1 MNSVFS
7 AFKSSKSDGSL
18 PSNQAKS
25 LGATDTSSYAS
36 LRHIREIGATATM
49 SSFVELGTDDDS
61 IAPNLRLGNKM
72 PSMDAGRSI
81 ELPASAS
88 CTKAAANAPTASE
101 YDAPPDESAAARPR
115 PDIDRFGQTGG
126 DRSTEPN
133 ALADATGGQCSPIN
147 AHIPVGLDHSTA
159 NNGSDKPKHTNHL
172 SNGYCS
178 AIENKENADKPVPST
193 NSSEPIGHPCAQL
206 ATSADHLTN
215 GHCEAAA
222 VAAVA
227 HEMNGKHT
235 PVLSAASNRK
245 SMKSVDPS
253 TSTTSPNK
261 AATNRLSKRLSLS
274 GIGNSPLPSVH
285 GRCTYGS
292 HSVGA
297 SSGTNGET
305 MRTRKTTHQRNLSLD
320 FRWIL
325 PFLFPYLYTL
335 FT

>member
-49 SSFVELGTDDDS
+49 SSFVELSTDDDS
-61 IAPNLRLGNKM
+61 IAPNLRLANKM

-81 ELPASAS
+81 ELPASA
-88 CTKAAANAPTASE
+88 TE
-101 YDAPPDESAAARPR
+101 YDASLDESAAARPR
-115 PDIDRFGQTGG
+115 PDIDRCGRTNG
-126 DRSTEPN
+126 DRSPEPN
-133 ALADATGGQCSPIN
+133 ALADATSSPIN
-147 AHIPVGLDHSTA
+147 AHIPPDGLDHSTPNHA
-159 NNGSDKPKHTNHL
+159 THDIMKHTNHL
-172 SNGYCS
+172 SNGHWS
-178 AIENKENADKPVPST
+178 AIENKENAEKPVPST
-193 NSSEPIGHPCAQL
+193 NSSELIGYPCATL

-222 VAAVA
+222 AVAAVV
-227 HEMNGKHT
+227 HDTNGKHT

-253 TSTTSPNK
+253 TATTSPNK
-261 AATNRLSKRLSLS
+261 AATQRLSKRLSLS

-285 GRCTYGS
+285 GRSTYGS

-325 PFLFPYLYTL
+325 PFLLPIFVHTFFHLS
-335 FT
+335 FRV